1 MPTLIL
7 AVGTIYPPLRQDVP
21 MGVSFFVT
29 RVVYYA
35 WAALVLVLTTRGWI
49 RPVLAV
55 AVLALH
61 GYWFYGWV
69 RSYGRLRASAAKRKG
84 GAKGTGSSGKEPG
97 TTAEATQPAPT
108 SSPARTPLV
117 ATGSSTESGANS
129 AVRRGS
135 RLANDSS
142 DCEDVARLLEGP
154 EQQPAARATD

>member
-1 MPTLIL
+1 
-7 AVGTIYPPLRQDVP
+7 

-29 RVVYYA
+29 RVAYYA

-49 RPVLAV
+49 RPALAV

-84 GAKGTGSSGKEPG
+84 GAKGVGSGSKEPG
-97 TTAEATQPAPT
+97 IAAEAPQPTPT
-108 SSPARTPLV
+108 SSPVRTPLAV
-117 ATGSSTESGANS
+117 TGSSIESGASS

-142 DCEDVARLLEGP
+142 DCDDVTRLLDGSP